1 MPCRRPGQATPA
13 GGHPSSPFLGR
24 RLPWPNRLKRE
35 RNSMPPHDVT
45 PPPMVVGQ
53 PAPSRVFPP
62 PRLGDRAQPPG
73 PPRAPGRSFF
83 RKFLLVCGGSFSA
96 AVAIGLLGLL
106 ASSAFRP
113 DPVASLRAL
122 VASVKERGSEIR
134 GSRDDLQRRQDRI
147 PGFSICRDGGLG
159 ELPARPRT
167 RNPATSRASAAHI
180 GRGWP
185 FKMAGGSSG
194 RLARGVRTRSRHI
207 CVRTAIRCS
216 MKRTL

>member
-1 MPCRRPGQATPA
+1 
-13 GGHPSSPFLGR
+13 
-24 RLPWPNRLKRE
+24 
-35 RNSMPPHDVT
+35 MPPHDVT

-122 VASVKERGSEIR
+122 VASVKERGSEKYVARAMTYDVVKTESLVSPYVATVDWASYERAASDSEPGDEPRFR
-134 GSRDDLQRRQDRI
+134 G
-147 PGFSICRDGGLG
+147 
-159 ELPARPRT
+159 AYW
-167 RNPATSRASAAHI
+167 A
-180 GRGWP
+180 
-185 FKMAGGSSG
+185 
-194 RLARGVRTRSRHI
+194 RLAFQDGRWVLREVGEGSPNAEPSYLRPNRH
-207 CVRTAIRCS
+207 S
-216 MKRTL
+216 MLDEKDAMNPINDWWRAFGGK